1 MNKIYTKSFSKQ
13 IDNYFKGIFPK
24 RDMLIVRKNTPKLLQ
39 KLGLKNLPIT
49 MTQKHLETIV
59 NNKGPYK
66 NVNYHGINIK
76 TIKKVPK
83 SLEMPLFVLK
93 SYTKSNSIVVVTKL
107 FDEKN
112 RPIIASIKINGK
124 GTIRDLRINTNV
136 MTSVYGKDN
145 FNNFLEKN
153 IIKENILYDK
163 NKGIIKKIN

>member
-1 MNKIYTKSFSKQ
+1 MLDKFL
-13 IDNYFKGIFPK
+13 YFL
-24 RDMLIVRKNTPKLLQ
+24 DTLRK
-39 KLGLKNLPIT
+39 
-49 MTQKHLETIV
+49 TIV

-93 SYTKSNSIVVVTKL
+93 SYTKSNSIVVVT
-107 FDEKN
+107 
-112 RPIIASIKINGK
+112 
-124 GTIRDLRINTNV
+124 IRDLRINTNV